1 MKIVGVNKKARFEY
15 HILETFEAGISLV
28 GTEVKA
34 LRQNSVSLVDAYCK
48 VEGYEIFLMEANISQ
63 YSHGNVWNHEPKRKR
78 KLLMHKREILRINQ
92 KVKEKGLTIIPI
104 KIYFTNKGIAKVE
117 IALAKGKKLYDKRE
131 TIAKRDMDRR
141 MKQREDY

>member
-1 MKIVGVNKKARFEY
+1 MKIVGINKKARFEY
-15 HILETFEAGISLV
+15 HLMETFEAGISLV
-28 GTEVKA
+28 GTEVKS
-34 LRQNSVSLVDAYCK
+34 LRLNSVSLVDAYCK
-48 VEGYEIFLMEANISQ
+48 IESYEIFLVDANISQ

-92 KVKEKGLTIIPI
+92 KVKEKGLTIVPT
-104 KIYFTNKGIAKVE
+104 KIYFNDKGIAKVE

-141 MKQREDY
+141 MKQKEDY